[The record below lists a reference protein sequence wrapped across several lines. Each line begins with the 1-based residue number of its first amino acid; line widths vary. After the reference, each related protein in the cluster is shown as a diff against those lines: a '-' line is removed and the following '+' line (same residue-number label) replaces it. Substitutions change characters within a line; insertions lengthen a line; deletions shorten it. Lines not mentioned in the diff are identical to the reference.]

1 MEELMSVRTS
11 KRLAAGL
18 ITAVATAAMVVTA
31 VEQAAAADDGTV
43 RNAGG
48 DAIKD
53 SYLVVLKTG
62 TSVSASDTLAGTY
75 GASVRNTFRH
85 ALNGFSATMDEK
97 QAVRLA
103 ADPAVAYV
111 EQDHVV
117 RLAATQDN
125 PPSWGLDR
133 VDERPLP
140 LDGKYTYDTTASA
153 VTVYV
158 IDTGIR
164 ITHHEFG
171 GRASYGRDT
180 VNDDNVASDCNG
192 HGTHVAGTVGGATY
206 GVAKGVH
213 LIAVKALNCEGHGT
227 VSSIV
232 EGVDWVTAHHVT
244 PAVAN
249 MSLTRDGSDAIDD
262 AVRGSIAD
270 GVTYAIAAGNNDG
283 RDACE
288 KTPARVGPAIT
299 VGATDEND
307 TRYSVSNIGPCVDVF
322 APGRYITS
330 AVNTSD
336 TASDEKSGTSMATP
350 HVAGAAAL
358 FLAKRPSATPGQV
371 QEAIVENATFGRLAN
386 VGSGSPNR
394 LLYRPYGPV
403 VTGFWCGTLSGLRC
417 TMSHAFGTGT
427 VSVRWYVNGTHRP
440 AFDGRLSINESCT
453 PQSPVTVRST
463 VTAANGATEANA
475 FVICGENG

>member
-1 MEELMSVRTS
+1 
-11 KRLAAGL
+11 L

-31 VEQAAAADDGTV
+31 VYPAAAAEEGSI

-48 DAIKD
+48 PDAIKD
-53 SYLVVLKTG
+53 SYLVVLKAG
-62 TSVSASDTLAGTY
+62 RSADAGNGLAGTY
-75 GASVRNTFRH
+75 GATVRNTFRH
-85 ALNGFSATMDEK
+85 ALTGFSATMDEK
-97 QAVRLA
+97 QAARLA

-111 EQDHVV
+111 EQDHAV

-153 VTVYV
+153 VNVYV

-164 ITHHEFG
+164 ITHDDFG
-171 GRASYGRDT
+171 DRASYGRDT
-180 VNDDNVASDCNG
+180 VNDDNDASDCHG
-192 HGTHVAGTVGGATY
+192 HGTHVAGTIGGSTY

-232 EGVDWVTAHHVT
+232 EGVDWVTAHHVA

-262 AVRGSIAD
+262 AVRGSVAAGI
-270 GVTYAIAAGNNDG
+270 TYAIAAGNDND
-283 RDACE
+283 DAC
-288 KTPARVGPAIT
+288 KRTPARVSQAIT
-299 VGATDEND
+299 VGATDLND
-307 TRYSVSNIGPCVDVF
+307 AKYSLSNTGNCIDLF
-322 APGRYITS
+322 APGRNIVS
-330 AVNTSD
+330 AG
-336 TASDEKSGTSMATP
+336 TASDSASAMRSGTSMAAP

-358 FLAKRPSATPGQV
+358 FLAKKPSATPEQV
-371 QEAIVENATFGRLAN
+371 QEAIVENATYGRLTGI
-386 VGSGSPNR
+386 GSGSPNR

-403 VTGFWCGTLSGLRC
+403 VTNFWCGSSPLQLSC
-417 TMSHAFGTGT
+417 TMSHAFGTGS
-427 VSVRWYVNGTHRP
+427 VSIRWYVNGTYKP
-440 AFDGRLSINESCT
+440 GFDGRSSIYDGCT
-453 PQSPVTVRST
+453 PRYGVQVRAT

-475 FVICGENG
+475 YFICEENG

>member
-1 MEELMSVRTS
+1 MSARTS
-11 KRLAAGL
+11 RRSAAGL

-31 VEQAAAADDGTV
+31 VDPAAAAEGDI

-48 DAIKD
+48 PDAIRD

-62 TSVSASDTLAGTY
+62 TSVSKTDTLAGTY
-75 GASVRNTFRH
+75 GAAVRNTFRH
-85 ALNGFSATMDEK
+85 ALTGFAATMDEK
-97 QAVRLA
+97 QAARLA
-103 ADPAVAYV
+103 ADPAVDYV

-117 RLAATQDN
+117 RLAATQNN

-133 VDERPLP
+133 VDERTLP
-140 LDGKYTYDTTASA
+140 LDGKYTYDTSASA
-153 VTVYV
+153 VSVYV

-164 ITHHEFG
+164 ITHDDFG

-180 VNDDNVASDCNG
+180 VNDDNDASDCNG
-192 HGTHVAGTVGGATY
+192 HGTHVAGTIGGSTY

-232 EGVDWVTAHHVT
+232 EGVDWVTAHHVA

-283 RDACE
+283 GDACA
-288 KTPARVGPAIT
+288 KTPGRVSQAIT
-299 VGATDEND
+299 VGATDMTD
-307 TRYSVSNIGPCVDVF
+307 ARYSVSNIGTCVDVF
-322 APGRYITS
+322 APGRDIES

-336 TASDEKSGTSMATP
+336 TATDVKSGTSMATP

-358 FLAKRPSATPGQV
+358 FLAKKPNATPGQV
-371 QEAIVENATFGRLAN
+371 HEVIVENATYGKLT
-386 VGSGSPNR
+386 GIGTGSPNR
-394 LLYRPYGPV
+394 LLNRPYGPV
-403 VTGFWCGTLSGLRC
+403 ITAFSCGSSPLQLSCTLSHG
-417 TMSHAFGTGT
+417 FGTGT
-427 VSVRWYVNGTHRP
+427 TSIRWYVNGTYKP
-440 AFDGRLSINESCT
+440 GFDGRLSIYDGCT
-453 PQSPVTVRST
+453 PRSGVQVRAT

-475 FVICGENG
+475 YFICEENG